1 MHWFLLA
8 AAIKFHGL
16 GGLNNGNLFS
26 HTSRVY
32 KFLIKVPQGQK
43 SHLAGLYSC
52 GLTWP
57 FLVNGERERV
67 RETLLIKPLILS
79 IRATHFMIWFNCV
92 CMHAQ
97 LLSCVRLFATVSPVA
112 HQTPLFM
119 GLSRREYW
127 SGLPFSPPGDR
138 PNPKDRT
145 HVSWGSC
152 ICRWILHHW
161 EAPNYPLKL
170 SLQIQSHQRLRL
182 GLIIEIGG
190 EWWWTVQSILYN
202 LYSKPLLYRFI
213 QKSNIIFYN

>member
-1 MHWFLLA
+1 M
-8 AAIKFHGL
+8 
-16 GGLNNGNLFS
+16 GNLNCSIVSGSSPSVF
-26 HTSRVY
+26 
-32 KFLIKVPQGQK
+32 KVNRQVGPCAGFCLESSLGTPVTPQNRRDCIPPRPHSSISQ
-43 SHLAGLYSC
+43 C
-52 GLTWP
+52 
-57 FLVNGERERV
+57 ERV

-145 HVSWGSC
+145 HVS
-152 ICRWILHHW
+152 
-161 EAPNYPLKL
+161 
-170 SLQIQSHQRLRL
+170 
-182 GLIIEIGG
+182 
-190 EWWWTVQSILYN
+190 
-202 LYSKPLLYRFI
+202 
-213 QKSNIIFYN
+213 

>member
-97 LLSCVRLFATVSPVA
+97 LLSCVRLCNRIACSPPDSFVYGIVQARILEWVA
-112 HQTPLFM
+112 IFS
-119 GLSRREYW
+119 SRRSSQPEG
-127 SGLPFSPPGDR
+127 S
-138 PNPKDRT
+138 NP
-145 HVSWGSC
+145 C
-152 ICRWILHHW
+152 L
-161 EAPNYPLKL
+161 
-170 SLQIQSHQRLRL
+170 LRL
-182 GLIIEIGG
+182 LHLQ
-190 EWWWTVQSILYN
+190 VDS
-202 LYSKPLLYRFI
+202 SPLR
-213 QKSNIIFYN
+213 SP